1 MKKDGTL
8 ALFGCKVRKIRE
20 EKSLSQEEL
29 AAEADIDRTYIGGVE
44 RGERNLSLK
53 NILKIARALKV
64 HPGTLFTGYT
74 AWPPASPRPK

>member
-1 MKKDGTL
+1 MKKDSAL
-8 ALFGCKVRKIRE
+8 ALFGSKVRKIRE
-20 EKSLSQEEL
+20 EQDLSQEEL

-64 HPGTLFTGYT
+64 HPSAFFTGYT
-74 AWPPASPRPK
+74 K